1 MTEKMP
7 PLSRNTVETASAAS
21 PPGTASN
28 PYFRMLT
35 LLAAFLLALGT
46 VLLVIG
52 EVSTGGIMLVIG
64 FSALVAVLITGAITW
79 QIRQSQAPQV
89 NGHGNS

>member
-7 PLSRNTVETASAAS
+7 PLSRNTVDTAYAVS

-28 PYFRMLT
+28 PYFRMLA

-46 VLLVIG
+46 ALLFIG
-52 EVSTGGIMLVIG
+52 EISTGGIMLGVG
-64 FSALVAVLITGAITW
+64 FSALLAVLVTGAITW
-79 QIRQSQAPQV
+79 QIRQAARRQ
-89 NGHGNS
+89 G